1 MNFEVV
7 LFILLVVAGF
17 FWICDRLY
25 FRKFREA
32 GEDRPAFLE
41 YTAGF
46 FPIILIVF
54 VIRSFLFEPFNI
66 PSGSMIPTLRIGDLI
81 LVNKFEYGIKLPIID
96 YKLVS
101 INKPA
106 RGDVAVFRWP
116 RDVSLDYIKR
126 VVGLPG
132 DTIQYKEKQ
141 LKVNGVLV
149 TKSRTVDYLD
159 PSTFKV
165 SQQFEE
171 NFQDTR
177 YTVLNDIG
185 VVDFYFDEKIFK
197 NHCNRIVNG
206 ISCVVPEKHYFVL
219 GDNRDNSSDSR
230 YWGFVPEGNLVGKAV
245 LIWFNIYDILDGHFG
260 RLGSI
265 N

>member
-7 LFILLVVAGF
+7 LFVLLVVAGL
-17 FWICDRLY
+17 FWIADRLY
-25 FRKFREA
+25 FCKLREK

-81 LVNKFEYGIKLPIID
+81 LVNKFKYGVKLPIID
-96 YKLVS
+96 YELVTVG
-101 INKPA
+101 KPA

-116 RDVSLDYIKR
+116 RDVSVDYIKR
-126 VVGLPG
+126 IVALPG
-132 DTIQYKEKQ
+132 DIVQYKDKQ
-141 LKVNGVLV
+141 LKVNDVII

-159 PSTFKV
+159 PRSFKV
-165 SQQFEE
+165 SHQFKE
-171 NFQDTR
+171 NFQNIN

-185 VVDFYFDEKIFK
+185 IVDSYFDEKIFK
-197 NHCNRIVNG
+197 NHCKRIVNG
-206 ISCVVPEKHYFVL
+206 ITCVVPKQHYFVL